1 MLGRRWVPLLWREL
15 VTKQKPI
22 ARFQRGFSLTLWAKI
37 STAIVLPSWPGRG
50 GEKVK
55 PLEHTE
61 FAEKGE
67 SSISSSKLNADSRLR
82 RPPSPAPGLVPHG
95 VCVRLWG
102 GSVYQA
108 ATPETAGN

>member
-1 MLGRRWVPLLWREL
+1 MLGRGWVSLLWHWL

-22 ARFQRGFSLTLWAKI
+22 ARFQRGFSLTLWVKI
-37 STAIVLPSWPGRG
+37 SVALVPPSAPGGG

-67 SSISSSKLNADSRLR
+67 SSILSSKLNADSRLCS
-82 RPPSPAPGLVPHG
+82 PPLSLVG
-95 VCVRLWG
+95 SVCVCG
-102 GSVYQA
+102 GGGGGCQA